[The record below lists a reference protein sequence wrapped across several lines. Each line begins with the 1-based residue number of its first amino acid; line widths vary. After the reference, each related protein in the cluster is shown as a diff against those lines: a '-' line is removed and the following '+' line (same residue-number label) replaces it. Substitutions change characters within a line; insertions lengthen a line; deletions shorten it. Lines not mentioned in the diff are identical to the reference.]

1 MKTPLR
7 EMTEQWMQ
15 LERKTLEQ
23 RKLADQFYDNN
34 LMKLIEED
42 YCERNKDYV
51 FEEVDYLVMSV
62 GTSYEPLVLNIILLK
77 PKKILFLYTRRSEQV
92 LNKIVRYCG
101 LEAHQYQKKPVDEK
115 DPLTIYREIKTSYLE
130 WGAPDKIYI
139 DFTGGT
145 KAMSAAAAMAGA
157 LVNIQLIY
165 VGTDHYL
172 TDFRKPDPGTEELIY
187 IDNPITVFGDLEIEK
202 AMVLFNEHN
211 YAGVREKL
219 SHLKDSVPEP
229 DTRQQLEF
237 AYLLAEAYEAW
248 DALDFITA
256 SEKMDKLNACLKR
269 DARTHRRFLMM
280 DYRDTLGCQGDLLRC
295 LYHIPEKI
303 SDRKQPEILGDKDTM
318 TALMFTMYQNASI
331 REYQEKYDMA
341 SLLMYRLLEMIEQR
355 RLMEYGLYASRM
367 DYSKLDIGKIQVKEY
382 ANIEKI
388 NENLVRIKEAVFRRS
403 ASPYLPDQV
412 SLLEGYMLLLAMGDS
427 ICQSD
432 TGRPIDFIKKTRGMV
447 YLRNNS
453 IFAHGLGPVGK
464 DNYLKF
470 SRFVTEVFQRY
481 CGLEKIDF
489 YKVKN
494 DIRFLNPMESKYY
507 SSSAG

>member
-1 MKTPLR
+1 MKSELR
-7 EMTEQWMQ
+7 RMTEQWMQ

-23 RKLADQFYDNN
+23 RKLAAQFYDDN

-51 FEEVDYLVMSV
+51 FEEVEYLVLSV
-62 GTSYEPLVLNIILLK
+62 GTSYEPLVLNIMLLQ

-92 LNKIVRYCG
+92 LNKIVHYCG
-101 LEAHQYQKKPVDEK
+101 LEVHRFQKKLVDEK
-115 DPLTIYREIKTSYLE
+115 DPLTIYREIKASYLE

-172 TDFRKPDPGTEELIY
+172 TDFRKPDPGSEELLY

-211 YAGVREKL
+211 YAGAREKL
-219 SHLKDSVPEP
+219 GHLKDSVPEP
-229 DTRQQLEF
+229 DMRQQLEF
-237 AYLLAEAYEAW
+237 ACLLAEAYEAW
-248 DALDFITA
+248 DALDFVAA
-256 SEKMDKLNACLKR
+256 SEKMDKLNTCLKR
-269 DARTHRRFLMM
+269 DARTHGQFLMM
-280 DYRDTLGCQGDLLRC
+280 DYRELLGRQGDLLRC

-303 SDRKQPEILGDKDTM
+303 ADRKQAEILSDKDIM

-331 REYQEKYDMA
+331 REFQEKYDMA

-367 DYSKLDIGKIQVKEY
+367 DYVKLDYGKIQIKEY
-382 ANIEKI
+382 ASLEKI
-388 NENLVRIKEAVFRRS
+388 NENLIRIKEAVFRRA

-412 SLLEGYMLLLAMGDS
+412 SLLEGYMLLLAMGDG
-427 ICQSD
+427 ICQIDS
-432 TGRPIDFIKKTRGMV
+432 GRPIDFIKKTRSMV

-453 IFAHGLGPVGK
+453 IFAHGLGPVGR
-464 DNYLKF
+464 DDYMKF
-470 SRFVTEVFQRY
+470 SKFVTGVFQKY

-489 YKVKN
+489 HKIRN
-494 DIRFLNPMESKYY
+494 DISFLNPMASQYY
-507 SSSAG
+507 SSAG